1 MESNNSNGA
10 DTTYKCACMDATI
23 LVDYFCKLLSILQLK
38 LAFLP
43 VMNWS
48 GDKVPT
54 AANYDNV
61 AVSYL
66 LQCVAMLY

>member
-1 MESNNSNGA
+1 M
-10 DTTYKCACMDATI
+10 TYKCACMDAAI

-43 VMNWS
+43 LILIMNWS
-48 GDKVPT
+48 SDKVPT

-61 AVSYL
+61 AVFYSL
-66 LQCVAMLY
+66 